1 MGIKTYRPVTPG
13 LRHRTGNRFD
23 ELSGDAPYKPLL
35 VSLPKSGGR
44 DSRGHLSMRNRGGGH
59 KQLYRVIDFK
69 RDKIGIPGTVETV
82 EYDPN
87 RSSFI
92 SLVKYRDGERRY
104 IIYPAG
110 LQVGQEIVS
119 TDRQADILPGNAM
132 PLRFIPLGTVIHNIE
147 LRKDKGGQVAKS
159 AGAGA
164 QILAKEGD
172 YAQVRLPSSEI
183 RKVHLD
189 CRATIGQIGNARPL
203 EHQRR
208 QGRPE
213 PLEGHPAARPRHGHE
228 SHRPSARRRRGQGQ
242 GRPPSGQPGRHP
254 DQGLQ
259 DPQEQADPG
268 LHRPAQEQVIMSR
281 SLHKGPFIDGHLLE
295 KVQALSTP
303 AGKRQVVKTWSRRST
318 IIPEM
323 VGMTIGVHNGR
334 KFIPVFVTENM
345 VGHKLGE
352 FSPTR
357 HFKGHTSK
365 TAKQLKVGK
374 TP

>member
-1 MGIKTYRPVTPG
+1 MGIKTYRPTTPG
-13 LRHRTGNRFD
+13 LRHRTGNRYD
-23 ELSGDAPYKPLL
+23 ELSGDGPYKPLL

-69 RDKIGIPGTVETV
+69 RNKIDIPGTVETV

-104 IIYPAG
+104 IIYPTG
-110 LQVGQEIVS
+110 LQVGQEVVS

-189 CRATIGQIGNARPL
+189 CRATIGQIGNLDHSNIVIGKAGRSRWKGIRPHVRGTAMNPVDHPHGGG
-203 EHQRR
+203 E
-208 QGRPE
+208 GRSK
-213 PLEGHPAARPRHGHE
+213 G
-228 SHRPSARRRRGQGQ
+228 
-242 GRPPSGQPGRHP
+242 GRHP
-254 DQGLQ
+254 VSPEGI
-259 DPQEQADPG
+259 PTKGYKTRRNKRTQA
-268 LHRPAQEQVIMSR
+268 
-281 SLHKGPFIDGHLLE
+281 FI
-295 KVQALSTP
+295 V
-303 AGKRQVVKTWSRRST
+303 RRRS
-318 IIPEM
+318 
-323 VGMTIGVHNGR
+323 
-334 KFIPVFVTENM
+334 K
-345 VGHKLGE
+345 
-352 FSPTR
+352 
-357 HFKGHTSK
+357 
-365 TAKQLKVGK
+365 
-374 TP
+374 

>member
-1 MGIKTYRPVTPG
+1 MGIKTYRPITPG
-13 LRHRTGNRFD
+13 LRHRTGNRYE
-23 ELSGDAPYKPLL
+23 ELSGDGPFKPLL
-35 VSLPKSGGR
+35 VSLSKSGGR
-44 DSRGHLSMRNRGGGH
+44 DNRGRLSMRNRGGGH

-69 RDKIGIPGTVETV
+69 RDKIDIPGKVETV

-110 LQVGQEIVS
+110 LQVGQEVVS

-189 CRATIGQIGNARPL
+189 CRATIGQIGNTDHSNISFGKAGRSRWLGIRP
-203 EHQRR
+203 HVR
-208 QGRPE
+208 GTAMNPIDH
-213 PLEGHPAARPRHGHE
+213 PHGGGEGKAKG
-228 SHRPSARRRRGQGQ
+228 
-242 GRPPSGQPGRHP
+242 GRHP
-254 DQGLQ
+254 VSPEGI
-259 DPQEQADPG
+259 PT
-268 LHRPAQEQVIMSR
+268 
-281 SLHKGPFIDGHLLE
+281 KGYKTRQNKRTQSFI
-295 KVQALSTP
+295 V
-303 AGKRQVVKTWSRRST
+303 RRRS
-318 IIPEM
+318 
-323 VGMTIGVHNGR
+323 
-334 KFIPVFVTENM
+334 K
-345 VGHKLGE
+345 
-352 FSPTR
+352 
-357 HFKGHTSK
+357 
-365 TAKQLKVGK
+365 
-374 TP
+374 